1 MSTVDGVYLV
11 AAKEAGQLG
20 ELEGLAYVAG
30 SYVEPVTGEHQCFI
44 EWADPR
50 LLRDDTLSHLTATVA
65 AAHPR
70 ARRVLLRAP
79 AGHELP
85 PPWRKHLT
93 YVHYEGTGGAANA
106 PGAHVHRSTPVQD
119 LLVAGWLVRAF
130 TTAGESFG
138 ARTSSQ
144 DASDLADAVLAG
156 PDRESYVYSI
166 AGTAVGHAT
175 MLCQARDPVSG
186 EEFAELLDILVEPDF
201 DVRGITRELVAACAV
216 RAAHLGR
223 RLIGNV
229 VHPIDS
235 AAHGD
240 KVVAAL
246 ARSGWAVA
254 YRYWQRGTPP

>member
-1 MSTVDGVYLV
+1 MSNVDGVYLV

-20 ELEGLAYVAG
+20 EIEGLAYVAG

-50 LLRDDTLSHLTATVA
+50 LLRDETLSHLTATVA
-65 AAHPR
+65 AAHPGS
-70 ARRVLLRAP
+70 RRVLLRAP
-79 AGHELP
+79 AEYELP
-85 PPWRKHLT
+85 QPWRKHLT
-93 YVHYEGTGGAANA
+93 YVHYAGTAQA

-138 ARTSSQ
+138 ARTSPR
-144 DASDLADAVLAG
+144 DTSDLADAVLGA
-156 PDRESYVYSI
+156 PDRESYVFSI
-166 AGTAVGHAT
+166 DGTAVGHAT

-216 RAAHLGR
+216 RAAHLNR

-240 KVVAAL
+240 TVVAAL

>member
-1 MSTVDGVYLV
+1 MSNADGDYLV

-20 ELEGLAYVAG
+20 DIEGLAYVAG

-50 LLRDDTLSHLTATVA
+50 LLQSETLPHLTTEVI

-70 ARRVLLRAP
+70 AQRVLLRAP
-79 AGHELP
+79 AEYELP

-93 YVHYEGTGGAANA
+93 YVHYSGTAQP
-106 PGAHVHRSTPVQD
+106 PGAHVRRSTAVQD

-138 ARTSSQ
+138 ARTSPQ
-144 DASDLADAVLAG
+144 DASDLADAVLSS
-156 PDRESYVYSI
+156 PDRESFVFSI
-166 AGTAVGHAT
+166 DGTAVGHAT

-201 DVRGITRELVAACAV
+201 DVRGITKELVAACAV
-216 RAAHLGR
+216 RAAALRR

-229 VHPIDS
+229 VHPFDS

-246 ARSGWAVA
+246 SRSGWSVA
-254 YRYWQRGTPP
+254 HRYWQRGTPP